1 MTDLFSIAR
10 AARTET
16 RPEVRAETRDE
27 ARAGVLIRLSREQ
40 VVDQI
45 LTINHSATA
54 DYLSQF
60 AEPQLSKYLDHLL
73 ACQEPRGR
81 LARWDRPGDAPAIM
95 TRRRAS

>member
-10 AARTET
+10 APARRESST
-16 RPEVRAETRDE
+16 PLA
-27 ARAGVLIRLSREQ
+27 AAPAPHLSREQ

-54 DYLSQF
+54 DYLAQF
-60 AEPQLSKYLDHLL
+60 AEPQLNKYLDHLL
-73 ACQEPRGR
+73 NAQEPRGR
-81 LARWDRPGDAPAIM
+81 HARWDRPGDAPAIM